1 MLKTFFNSDLRAGKK
16 YRQQFSNGDS
26 AQRLHVLN
34 QINEAKATG
43 SLNDIPPE
51 LQQLFNNALT
61 VEQDIQVKIALLPW
75 IEDLDALASLLED
88 DATAQAAARRLVELT
103 PADSPLNDNPWVVA
117 ERFNTAPTN
126 QVRALARIA
135 TTSDQMATLA
145 IRAPIADLAFILDQP
160 LLNSEQSLIVL
171 EKASRGRNKT
181 CHKHARERLDAIKK
195 GRQALQHAQQRL
207 TESDETI
214 VKIIAQQ
221 QDERPDLDGLIRNR
235 TRLRLLAEKRD
246 SAGNEFSMAVEN
258 LRQMGVETQSAAL
271 PETPLAEFDLTIP
284 DPKENLYQKVIDTL
298 SQFFNDIGK
307 HGADIEK
314 ATSVLQQTNEN
325 WQISGADYSPSNDQ
339 QQNFDRLSA
348 RLDHYVAKLRTL
360 QSLAIDLTAIPKPL
374 TAEEIGDA
382 NRDLTKQRQ
391 QWLRTA
397 TQELKELSWPNDLPL
412 PEHAETLQT
421 AVIRTRNE
429 VAELTE
435 QNVKA
440 LQRLKEFVKNT
451 QAQLANGQ
459 LKQAIQ
465 NLAQARKL
473 QKLGYRDCDA
483 EINMLSSELGEMSDW
498 QNYATE
504 PKRQTL
510 IDLVQSLVEQPLAPP
525 DQAERLKQLRQQW
538 NDLGPLR
545 RSNKTLQ
552 THFDALAEQAF
563 APCKTYFADQAVRR
577 KTNLQQR
584 QKVCEQLSELTA
596 QDDWQKIPVQK
607 LETISRQARAEWQDH
622 NPCDRRALKPI
633 EKHFEALQT
642 QLHEHIRQ
650 CKSDNLQ
657 RKQKIIEDAKA
668 LMAVDSNREATQ
680 QAKQLQQRWQQIGPA
695 PKQAERRAWEAFRS
709 ACDDVFKRSAAAYQA
724 DQDTLAEQRSVLDAA
739 IDEFEQHH
747 GSEDLA
753 TLRTKYQTIEEQ
765 AASLKVT
772 AATRKRINSANQML
786 KERSLA
792 AKNAQKQE
800 RLEQWQIWDIQVSA
814 AEQSGDHLEPPH
826 PVFAPRCQNTASS
839 EDLHHLTLEAEIAAD
854 IASPIEDQQAR
865 MSLQVELINKG
876 LSNMALVDN
885 QQLIERWCAS
895 GPKTPS
901 DDSLRSRFFS
911 ALARRL

>member
-16 YRQQFSNGDS
+16 YQQQFSNGDS

-34 QINEAKATG
+34 QINEAKAAG
-43 SLNDIPPE
+43 SLNDIPSE
-51 LQQLFNNALT
+51 LQRFFNNALA

-75 IEDLDALASLLED
+75 IDDLDALASLLED
-88 DATAQAAARRLVELT
+88 GATAQPAARRLVELT
-103 PADSPLNDNPWVVA
+103 PADSPLNDNPWLVA
-117 ERFNTAPTN
+117 ERFNTAPAD
-126 QVRALARIA
+126 QVRTLARIA
-135 TTSDQMATLA
+135 TTSEQMATLA
-145 IRAPIADLAFILDQP
+145 IRAPMTDLSFILDQP

-207 TESDETI
+207 SESDETI

-221 QDERPDLDGLIRNR
+221 QDERPDQDGLIRNR
-235 TRLRLLAEKRD
+235 TRLRLLAEKRE
-246 SAGNEFSMAVEN
+246 SAANELSIAVEN
-258 LRQMGVETQSAAL
+258 LQQMGVETQSAAI
-271 PETPLAEFDLTIP
+271 PETPLAGFDLTIP
-284 DPKENLYQKVIDTL
+284 DPKENLYQEVIDTL
-298 SQFFNDIGK
+298 SQFFNDIEK

-325 WQISGADYSPSNDQ
+325 WQTSGADYSPSNDQ

-348 RLDHYVAKLRTL
+348 RLDRYVAKLQTL
-360 QSLAIDLTAIPKPL
+360 QSSAIDLTAIPQPL
-374 TAEEIGDA
+374 TAEEIADA
-382 NRDLTKQRQ
+382 NKDLTKQRQ
-391 QWLRTA
+391 QWLKTA
-397 TQELKELSWPNDLPL
+397 TRELKALSWPKDLPL

-421 AVIRTRNE
+421 AVTRTRNE
-429 VAELTE
+429 VAQLTE
-435 QNVKA
+435 QNIQA
-440 LQRLKEFVKNT
+440 SHRLKEFVKDT

-473 QKLGYRDCDA
+473 QKLGYRECDA
-483 EINMLSSELGEMSDW
+483 EINTLSSELGEMRDW

-510 IDLVQSLVEQPLAPP
+510 IDLLQSLVEQPLAPP
-525 DQAERLKQLRQQW
+525 DQAERLKQLRQRW

-545 RSNKTLQ
+545 HGDKTLQ
-552 THFDALAEQAF
+552 THFDTLAEQAF
-563 APCKTYFADQAVRR
+563 APCKTYFADQAEHR

-584 QKVCEQLSELTA
+584 QKVCEQLTKLTA

-607 LETISRQARAEWQDH
+607 LENISRQARAEWQSH
-622 NPCDRRALKPI
+622 HPCDRRSLKLI
-633 EKHFEALQT
+633 EKRFEELQT
-642 QLHEHIRQ
+642 QLHEHIRK
-650 CKSDNLQ
+650 CKSDNLE

-695 PKQAERRAWEAFRS
+695 PKQAERRAWEAFRR

-826 PVFAPRCQNTASS
+826 PVFAPRCQNTASP

-876 LSNMALVDN
+876 LSNMTLIDN

-901 DDSLRSRFFS
+901 DESLRSRFFI
-911 ALARRL
+911 ALAQRL